1 MDVHVFVRYV
11 SPLTEEAVKA
21 LFIAFVLWQR
31 RVGFLVDAAVLGFA
45 VGTGFAIVENMIYL
59 RDLGQAPLTLWVV
72 RGLGTA
78 ILHAATT
85 AIVAMIAKTVADSR
99 RLSPVAAG
107 AAGVARRGRD
117 PLDVQPPARV
127 ADPGDAAP
135 AHRPAAHRDDGV
147 RAE

>member
-1 MDVHVFVRYV
+1 M
-11 SPLTEEAVKA
+11 
-21 LFIAFVLWQR
+21 
-31 RVGFLVDAAVLGFA
+31 GFLVDAAVLGFA

-59 RDLGQAPLTLWVV
+59 RDIGQATLLLWVV

-99 RLSPVAAG
+99 RNVSPVVAVLPGWLVAAMIHSMFNHLLVSPIWSH
-107 AAGVARRGRD
+107 A
-117 PLDVQPPARV
+117 P
-127 ADPGDAAP
+127 P

-147 RAE
+147 RAERARDA